1 MPDRFLATVIACT
14 FFGGSAQLSCALI
27 FNARG
32 YVFVEQYRV
41 IFVLVS
47 RKMNSLMH
55 HFLLRK
61 ETVFSSQSKTVTFL
75 TSIHRS

>member
-1 MPDRFLATVIACT
+1 MTCTDRFLATAIACT
-14 FFGGSAQLSCALI
+14 FFGGSAQVYCALI

-47 RKMNSLMH
+47 RKMNSLWFH
-55 HFLLRK
+55 LLPFCNNSHF
-61 ETVFSSQSKTVTFL
+61 F
-75 TSIHRS
+75 